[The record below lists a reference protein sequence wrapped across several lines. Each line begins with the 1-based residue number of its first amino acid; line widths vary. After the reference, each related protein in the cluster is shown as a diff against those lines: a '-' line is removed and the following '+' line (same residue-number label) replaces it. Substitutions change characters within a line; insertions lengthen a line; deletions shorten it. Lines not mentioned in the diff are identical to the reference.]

1 MRYVYLVS
9 AFLVVLT
16 VSLLGFRG
24 EQFTSAPMDVFPEWA
39 FPGMK
44 YQPKFRPQS
53 SSTFFADG
61 RADRPLPAHVV
72 PASLPLRADDAMY
85 RGKDAAGAFVTTFP
99 AGIIIDA
106 KLMARGQER
115 YLIYCAPCHG
125 SLGDG
130 NGVVK
135 KYGVAAT
142 SYHDDRLRQMA
153 DGQIFDTITNGSPS
167 KLMLSYADK
176 LEPEDRWAVVAYVRA
191 LQRSRQGTAADV
203 TDTAVRQSLGIR

>member
-1 MRYVYLVS
+1 MRYVYLV
-9 AFLVVLT
+9 ATFLVVLT

-24 EQFTSAPMDVFPEWA
+24 ENFTGAPMDVFPEWA

-44 YQPKFRPQS
+44 YQSKFRPQA

-61 RADRPLPAHVV
+61 RADRPLPANVV
-72 PASLPLRADDAMY
+72 AASLPLRADDAMY
-85 RGKDAAGAFVTTFP
+85 RGKDASGAFVSSFP
-99 AGIIIDA
+99 AGVSIDA
-106 KLMARGQER
+106 KLLVRGQER
-115 YLIYCAPCHG
+115 YTIYCAPCHG
-125 SLGDG
+125 PLGDG
-130 NGVVK
+130 NGVIK

-167 KLMLSYADK
+167 KLMLPYSDK
-176 LEPEDRWAVVAYVRA
+176 IEPEDRWAIVAYVRA

-203 TDTAVRQSLGIR
+203 TDAAVRQSLGIR

>member
-1 MRYVYLVS
+1 MRYVYLVA

-61 RADRPLPAHVV
+61 RADRPLPANVV

-85 RGKDAAGAFVTTFP
+85 RGKDTAGAFVTTFP

>member
-1 MRYVYLVS
+1 MRYVYLVAS
-9 AFLVVLT
+9 FLVVLT

-24 EQFTSAPMDVFPEWA
+24 QTFTAPPMDVFPEWA

-61 RADRPLPAHVV
+61 RADRPLPANVV
-72 PASLPLRADDAMY
+72 PASLPLRADDSVY
-85 RGKDAAGAFVTTFP
+85 RGRNPAGAFITSLPAAVTL
-99 AGIIIDA
+99 DA

-115 YLIYCAPCHG
+115 YAIYCAPCHG
-125 SLGDG
+125 ALGDG

-135 KYGVAAT
+135 KYGVAAVT
-142 SYHDDRLRQMA
+142 FHDDRLRQMA
-153 DGQIFDTITNGSPS
+153 EGQIFDVITNGSPS

-176 LEPEDRWAVVAYVRA
+176 LEPEDRWAVIAYVRA
-191 LQRSRQGTAADV
+191 LQRSHQGTAADV
-203 TDTAVRQSLGIR
+203 TDAAARQSLGIR